1 MECGSYEMPRPADF
15 EKEKLC
21 DILKWADVPSET
33 LKQLY
38 QEEIRKRIPK
48 KRPAEKN
55 LTVKGEAAKKAAAKK
70 PDAKKSKKAKAQK

>member
-1 MECGSYEMPRPADF
+1 MLLAAMECVSYEMPRPADF

-21 DILKWADVPSET
+21 DILKWADIPDET

-48 KRPAEKN
+48 KKSA
-55 LTVKGEAAKKAAAKK
+55 VKGETVKKAAAKK
-70 PDAKKSKKAKAQK
+70 PAVKKPAKAKK